1 MLILFTVLSL
11 IFLLVK
17 LKYFIHVHGFK
28 LSSHAVFPSTCLWS
42 RLLNASQ
49 IHIFDCLTNFHGNL
63 SLQIQIQVQ
72 SLSSHPFSLSVAQV
86 PWYTPVCSSQD
97 LGSHPLPLSPFHFH
111 GGSDG
116 KESACSAGDLHLI
129 PGSQRSPGEGNG
141 YPLQSSSEPGEFHGQ
156 RSLAGCSPWGHKVGH
171 DWATNTCTFSSF
183 SLSNKN
189 HLNIPKSLK
198 WHPALVFSSI
208 VLVCTL
214 HNFLPYF
221 NYFCLLYRLHFIFR
235 LKH

>member
-11 IFLLVK
+11 TFLLVN

-42 RLLNASQ
+42 RLLNGSQ

-63 SLQIQIQVQ
+63 RC

-86 PWYTPVCSSQD
+86 PWYTQVCSSQD
-97 LGSHPLPLSPFHFH
+97 LGGHPLPLSPFHFP

-141 YPLQSSSEPGEFHGQ
+141 YPLQYSSEPGEFHRQ
-156 RSLAGCSPWGHKVGH
+156 RTWQAAVRGVAKSDTTEQLTLA
-171 DWATNTCTFSSF
+171 
-183 SLSNKN
+183 LS
-189 HLNIPKSLK
+189 
-198 WHPALVFSSI
+198 
-208 VLVCTL
+208 VLS
-214 HNFLPYF
+214 
-221 NYFCLLYRLHFIFR
+221 HFQI
-235 LKH
+235 KII